1 MKLFVTLGGRTAEV
15 VVEGDHLTVDG
26 VSYQASLA
34 PVVGT
39 PLYQVIVWD
48 RPLILAAR
56 HEGGGRWILQDRGE
70 VVEIAA
76 MDERTRHIAA
86 LVGEGKHHVGPTAL
100 KAPMPGLVVRI
111 LVSKGSPVE
120 AGTGLLV
127 LEAMKMENE
136 LKAVGPGVV
145 ARVLVQEG
153 QAVEK
158 GQLLVELAAGGPT

>member
-26 VSYQASLA
+26 VRCQASLA

-39 PLYQVIVWD
+39 PLYQVIVGD

-70 VVEIAA
+70 VVEIEA

-86 LVGEGKHHVGPTAL
+86 MVGEGKRQIDAATKRSADE
-100 KAPMPGLVVRI
+100 LVNASPHPFFDADAWERASI
-111 LVSKGSPVE
+111 PVE
-120 AGTGLLV
+120 TGAKDWQPPRPDPG
-127 LEAMKMENE
+127 EAT
-136 LKAVGPGVV
+136 PGEP
-145 ARVLVQEG
+145 Q
-153 QAVEK
+153 QAEPPK
-158 GQLLVELAAGGPT
+158 

>member
-26 VSYQASLA
+26 VLHQASLA

-39 PLYQVIVWD
+39 PLCQVTVGD

-56 HEGGGRWILQDRGE
+56 HEGGGCWILQDRGE
-70 VVEIAA
+70 VVEIEA

-86 LVGEGKHHVGPTAL
+86 MVGEGKRPAGPTAI
-100 KAPMPGLVVRI
+100 KAPMPGLVVKI
-111 LVSKGSPVE
+111 LVSQGSVVE
-120 AGTGLLV
+120 AGTGVLV

-145 ARVLVQEG
+145 AKVLVQEG
-153 QAVEK
+153 QAVER
-158 GQLLVELAAGGPT
+158 GQLLVELAPGRPT